1 MNEAIEMRNISEP
14 SVAPCVE
21 LAMEPGMQ
29 LKAQIDFSLLGMS
42 LGQPAR
48 LYVVVNSRN
57 YNKVDVVTVLITQ
70 FVKIDDQIMNYI

>member
-48 LYVVVNSRN
+48 LYVVNSRN